1 MRFGESLENKK
12 QISGE
17 NTKRDDFLKKLK
29 AKKSKEENKIKEE
42 IIKVNDKNY

>member
-1 MRFGESLENKK
+1 MEIKK

-29 AKKSKEENKIKEE
+29 AKKSKEENKNKDDIF
-42 IIKVNDKNY
+42 KVIDKNY